1 MKNVTPEIQK
11 KNKTNA
17 QTVATLFAVG
27 MLVAL
32 VLAVV
37 WPLLTIWAMNALFKL
52 GIGYTF
58 LNWLAS
64 VVLIFTLQGALK
76 ISRTPIRISKK
87 VEQ

>member
-11 KNKTNA
+11 KNNSNA

-32 VLAVV
+32 ILAVI
-37 WPLLTIWAMNALFKL
+37 WPLLTLWAINALFNL
-52 GIGYTF
+52 GISYTF
-58 LNWLAS
+58 MNWLAC

-76 ISRTPIRISKK
+76 ISRTPIRISQKD
-87 VEQ
+87 